1 MLVVLPL
8 LLLSLS
14 WLAAAITYQDADIS
28 SLTVV
33 ENSGINYK
41 DSGQTLAFETILKNH
56 GMNAARVRIWTAGQY
71 NLQYGL
77 ALGKR
82 IKAAGM
88 TLIVDL
94 HFSDTCAC
102 LSFA

>member
-14 WLAAAITYQDADIS
+14 WLAAALTYHDADIS

-33 ENSGINYK
+33 ENSGIHYK